1 MKIKTD
7 PYVRII
13 NGVKHIIYP
22 DHLKEQIVG
31 ELENGT
37 LSIKEALSKYQ
48 IHRVETIKQWLKQYS
63 HLEPQQYRRTW
74 LDIATKHRLVRQI
87 DSGQLDIAEASARY
101 HVTAE
106 TIKDWLKQYSCGP
119 ISNKKLQ
126 TMETAPSDIGKQ
138 KQSLQSIIEQQ
149 KLKIASL
156 EAIIDIAEKQYDIPI
171 RKNSGTKQ

>member
-48 IHRVETIKQWLKQYS
+48 IHQVQTI
-63 HLEPQQYRRTW
+63 QQYRRTW
-74 LDIATKHRLVRQI
+74 LDTATKHRLVRQI
-87 DSGQLDIAEASARY
+87 DSGQLDIAEVSAKY
-101 HVTAE
+101 HVTVE

-119 ISNKKLQ
+119 ISNKKPQ

-138 KQSLQSIIEQQ
+138 EQSLQGIIEQQ